1 MKPVQF
7 TEIIAGFKALF
18 VDVYGVL
25 HDGGD
30 AFPGAVMALRHA
42 RGLGL
47 TVVIVTNSAQ
57 RIDAVADKLK
67 QSGIAP
73 DAYDHIISSG
83 ELACRHIEHLNRTA
97 PRLPRLCV
105 IRDGESPGWVSPL
118 PNVMTAV
125 PEAADLVLLAGL
137 QPRTE
142 EDAIAGGIDTLLTAA
157 LRHGLPMIVAD
168 SDETY
173 PYRGQMRIGPGWVA
187 RRYAKRG
194 GETLDLGKPYAP
206 IFKEA
211 ARLAGNPQAHTI
223 LMIGDNLKTD
233 ITFARRM
240 GLASLL
246 VHRRG
251 VHRDLSL
258 DEVAQAGQQIG
269 VVPDF
274 ITPSLAA

>member
-1 MKPVQF
+1 MKSVQF
-7 TEIIAGFKALF
+7 TEIVGRFKALF

-30 AFPGAVMALRHA
+30 AFPGAVTALRHA
-42 RGLGL
+42 RSLGR

-57 RIDAVADKLK
+57 RIGAVAEKLT
-67 QSGIAP
+67 QSGVPP

-83 ELACRHIEHLNRTA
+83 EFACRHIEHLNRTA

-105 IRDGESPGWVSPL
+105 IRDGASPYWVSPL

-137 QPRTE
+137 APRTE
-142 EDAIAGGIDTLLTAA
+142 EDAIASGIDTLLTSA

-173 PYRGQMRIGPGWVA
+173 PYQGRIRIGPGWVA
-187 RRYAKRG
+187 RRYASRG

-211 ARLAGNPQAHTI
+211 ARLAGNPQANEI

-246 VHRRG
+246 VHRHG

-258 DEVAQAGQQIG
+258 TELAETGNGMGII
-269 VVPDF
+269 PDF
-274 ITPSLAA
+274 VTPSLAA